1 MRAKSAEPKE
11 ETMERLTGPNPK
23 TERPH
28 GLEQADLLV
37 REAQA
42 AAAGWDLRARRFI
55 RDNPGKTLIG
65 AVAIGFLIAK
75 AARHA

>member
-1 MRAKSAEPKE
+1 MKAKPAEPKE
-11 ETMERLTGPNPK
+11 ETMARVTRPSPE
-23 TERPH
+23 TETPQ
-28 GLEQADLLV
+28 GLEKAELLV

-42 AAAGWDLRARRFI
+42 AVAGWRLRARRFI

-65 AVAIGFLIAK
+65 AIAIGFLVAK